1 MQRDATEIRRG
12 VALRHLLTIKWG
24 YRPTHGGRSPAG
36 TLPYPTRQGPGGLR
50 VCDELGID
58 MQRKTE
64 MEEIRRDIADVVS
77 KLDRLIEAREEG
89 GG

>member
-1 MQRDATEIRRG
+1 M
-12 VALRHLLTIKWG
+12 
-24 YRPTHGGRSPAG
+24 
-36 TLPYPTRQGPGGLR
+36 
-50 VCDELGID
+50 CDELGID